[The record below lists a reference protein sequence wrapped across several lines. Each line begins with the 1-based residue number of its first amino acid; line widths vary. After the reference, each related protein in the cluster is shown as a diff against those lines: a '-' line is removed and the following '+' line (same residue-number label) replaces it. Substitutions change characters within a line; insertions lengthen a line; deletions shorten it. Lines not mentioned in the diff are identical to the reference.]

1 MCGPYQ
7 VCTQRKYGRKHGRK
21 KNHVTP
27 ANIDTDSSNS
37 RTSDNEN
44 YSLSDDAINTKMPAV
59 VRKKSSLM
67 TKESDT
73 VQIDVPVDSDG
84 SGSVSLL

>member
-1 MCGPYQ
+1 M
-7 VCTQRKYGRKHGRK
+7 
-21 KNHVTP
+21 TP